1 MTFRRAFTVVELLVV
16 IVVIGVLA
24 AITIVSYSNIT
35 QNANTN
41 SIKIDLTNFSKSLE
55 LSRTSSSTD
64 VYPDTATL
72 AGLKPSN
79 GATLTY
85 NYVSGSKHYCLE
97 ETLSGLTY
105 SITNINRT
113 VTQSQCIYNG
123 ILGWWK
129 FNGDATDSSG
139 NGNNGNV
146 VGATLTTGQNGTANG
161 AYQLGETNMYISVG
175 SGVGTPVTFAT
186 IGTGGFTYSI
196 WINRTGSSSGANQW
210 PSVMSANDS
219 HVYYG
224 IRTGN
229 FSDGIYFEYG
239 TPPYPGTSSFFQGT
253 NASTLPLNTWHHVV
267 VTYDGSKLAFYFDKI
282 LTTSYSNIV
291 LNPIFGGLTFTRGS
305 AGFVGKIDD
314 ARIYNRSLSATE
326 ISTIF
331 DANAL

>member
-97 ETLSGLTY
+97 ETLSGVTY

-146 VGATLTTGQNGTANG
+146 VGATLTIGQNGSANG
-161 AYQLGETNMYISVG
+161 AYQLGETGMYINVG
-175 SGVGTPVTFAT
+175 AGVGFPVTFAT
-186 IGTGGFTYSI
+186 IGTGGFTYSL
-196 WINRTGSSSGANQW
+196 WVKRTGTSVNQW
-210 PSVMSANDS
+210 PVVMSSSNT

-224 IRTGN
+224 IRTFN
-229 FSDGIYFEYG
+229 FSDNIGFETG
-239 TPPYPGTSSFFQGT
+239 KPPYDGAYWNSLAVQML
-253 NASTLPLNTWHHVV
+253 TLNSWYHFSA
-267 VTYDGSKLAFYFDKI
+267 TYDGLAI
-282 LTTSYSNIV
+282 RSYVNGSLVNTFNSQP
-291 LNPIFGGLTFTRGS
+291 LNPTFGGLIFSNATQGW
-305 AGFVGKIDD
+305 VGQVDD
-314 ARIYNRSLSATE
+314 ARIYNRALSTSE
-326 ISTIF
+326 INQIYT
-331 DANAL
+331 ANAQ